1 MTAVM
6 PRISGAR
13 LADRNIVV
21 GPSAPPIM
29 PMEAASDNSNTPVAS
44 APQKATKMPTC
55 AAAPRSR
62 VLGLDMTGP
71 KSVIAPSPRKMIGGS
86 MFQNERP

>member
-1 MTAVM
+1 M
-6 PRISGAR
+6 
-13 LADRNIVV
+13 VV

-29 PMEAASDNSNTPVAS
+29 PMEAASGSSNRPVAS
-44 APQKATKMPTC
+44 APQNATKMPTC
-55 AAAPRSR
+55 AAAPRSS

-71 KSVIAPSPRKMIGGS
+71 KSVSAPSPRKMMGGR